1 MSSANTD
8 PPVKSGGL
16 WPVLERS
23 IIGTV
28 LGIPTVAAIGIAAAF
43 TALGV
48 FIDLQRAGTLG
59 AIFKVCYFTGCVLA
73 IAWVRRRGV
82 FGPMVQPPLLL
93 AAVVPVTVMFGA
105 GPKTNGSLTEH
116 LLFVVLP
123 LINGFPTMAI
133 TTLATVGV
141 GVFRY
146 VTQRPPERTRIGRSG
161 AAKRPDQGSGKASA
175 GKPARRPPRAQL
187 PIAAPPSD
195 LPPSPLV

>member
-1 MSSANTD
+1 MDPAVDPPVDPLVD
-8 PPVKSGGL
+8 PPVKTGGL

-48 FIDLQRAGTLG
+48 FIDLQRVGTLG
-59 AIFKVCYFTGCVLA
+59 AIFKICFFTGCVLA
-73 IAWVRRRGV
+73 IAWVRRRGL

-93 AAVVPVTVMFGA
+93 AVTVPVVVFFGG
-105 GPKTNGSLTEH
+105 GPPTGGRFTEQ

-146 VTQRPPERTRIGRSG
+146 LTQRPPERTRIGKSG
-161 AAKRPDQGSGKASA
+161 AAKRPDKDPRKRLGLGSPKGSSTGA
-175 GKPARRPPRAQL
+175 ARG
-187 PIAAPPSD
+187 
-195 LPPSPLV
+195 